1 MRGVFKTSIARAESM
16 PIQSQETALEDVLLF
31 DANNSSGS
39 MKGHA
44 NSNEIRPYSI
54 GLLPLIA
61 S

>member
-1 MRGVFKTSIARAESM
+1 M